1 MLNSRDID
9 RLRPDVAANC
19 RAWLELCRAAGLLV
33 LVTGTVRDD
42 EYQRYCYE
50 QGTAATPYPSFH
62 GERAGLAFDFCQNI
76 KGQEYSDA
84 SFFQRA
90 GELGE
95 RVGFEW
101 GGRWQSFPDRPHL
114 QWSEIQAMI
123 DAAVTAARPQVYTS
137 VEECPE
143 WARETV
149 QRAVDCG
156 VLQGNQSG
164 ALHLTDDNLVNLQML
179 RNAGLLE

>member
-62 GERAGLAFDFCQNI
+62 GERAGLAFDFSPEHQGTGVFGFHI
-76 KGQEYSDA
+76 LSAGR
-84 SFFQRA
+84 RA
-90 GELGE
+90 GGT
-95 RVGFEW
+95 
-101 GGRWQSFPDRPHL
+101 GGL
-114 QWSEIQAMI
+114 
-123 DAAVTAARPQVYTS
+123 
-137 VEECPE
+137 
-143 WARETV
+143 
-149 QRAVDCG
+149 
-156 VLQGNQSG
+156 
-164 ALHLTDDNLVNLQML
+164 
-179 RNAGLLE
+179 

>member
-84 SFFQRA
+84 SFFPAGRRA
-90 GELGE
+90 GGA
-95 RVGFEW
+95 
-101 GGRWQSFPDRPHL
+101 GGL
-114 QWSEIQAMI
+114 
-123 DAAVTAARPQVYTS
+123 
-137 VEECPE
+137 
-143 WARETV
+143 
-149 QRAVDCG
+149 
-156 VLQGNQSG
+156 
-164 ALHLTDDNLVNLQML
+164 
-179 RNAGLLE
+179 